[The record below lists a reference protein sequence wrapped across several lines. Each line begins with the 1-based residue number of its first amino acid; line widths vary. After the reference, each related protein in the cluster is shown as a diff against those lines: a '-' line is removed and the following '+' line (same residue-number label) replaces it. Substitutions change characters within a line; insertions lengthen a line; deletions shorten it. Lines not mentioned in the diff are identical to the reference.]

1 MKSMKIIAVLLFCLA
16 SPAAFA
22 LQLAE
27 ITYPVHLPYN
37 QVRMKIEVR
46 PLPYATRACH
56 PEFIGAALSA
66 PYVVPYYDSSGL
78 PKDIN
83 VINVCRVRISTTAA
97 KDGPA
102 SKLFRVALKVD
113 LSNFVKPE
121 SHGYEVFSNA
131 EIISSIAQALT
142 ATLEK
147 HKCAV
152 SELEIVASEKH
163 PELKK
168 LLEELLRSQKGEQ
181 ADAGQPATRPG
192 SKSNGSDKPQPESEG
207 RSR

>member
-1 MKSMKIIAVLLFCLA
+1 MKSMKIIAVFLFCLA

-27 ITYPVHLPYN
+27 ITYPTYLPFN
-37 QVRMKIEVR
+37 QVREEIEVR
-46 PLPYATRACH
+46 PLPYATRGSH
-56 PEFIGAALSA
+56 PEFIGSALSA
-66 PYVVPYYDSSGL
+66 PYVVPHYDSSDL

-97 KDGPA
+97 KDEPA

-113 LSNFVKPE
+113 LTNFVKPE
-121 SHGYEVFSNA
+121 SHGYQVFSNA

-147 HKCAV
+147 HKCTV
-152 SELEIVASEKH
+152 GELEIVASEKH

-168 LLEELLRSQKGEQ
+168 QLEELLRSKKGEQ
-181 ADAGQPATRPG
+181 AGAGQPATRPE
-192 SKSNGSDKPQPESEG
+192 SKSKDSDKPQPE
-207 RSR
+207 